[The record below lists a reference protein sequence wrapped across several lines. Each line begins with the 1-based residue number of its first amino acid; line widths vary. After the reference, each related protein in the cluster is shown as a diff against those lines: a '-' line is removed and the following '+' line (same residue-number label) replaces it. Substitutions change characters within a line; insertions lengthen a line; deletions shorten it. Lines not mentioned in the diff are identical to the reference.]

1 MVDDKSL
8 PRKPDSS
15 PALPTMPEPD
25 FGNVFAPRLDKSGR
39 PSEPVTIPT
48 QLPGGETKL
57 FDRTHYER
65 SSTEAKQYFAVKD
78 SVVRVSGSRTKDGK
92 ISHPSASGFIVTPD
106 GMVATDYHILR
117 GLKDLTVTMEGGLTS
132 YPAAVVAV
140 DRRFDLAIIQLDNPK
155 GRLFQPITLGS
166 SQGLKGGEK
175 LTAWG
180 YPLSSNRL
188 FMSPSDKE
196 SGFRGRK
203 QLKDSLGKIT
213 QKELFSLLIVGE
225 KADREVL
232 DSANLSNIGNS
243 GGPLT
248 DDQMQAVGAIVFSDK
263 RNMTLATPV
272 EAIKPMLAFARE
284 QEGKS
289 DRKFF
294 FDEEDMSKDD
304 SDEGLAQRIKL
315 RAARAEIE
323 INQRSV
329 TAPILKPYVL
339 KTPPGLLVAPSNPK
353 K

>member
-1 MVDDKSL
+1 MVDDKSI
-8 PRKPDSS
+8 PKKPDKA
-15 PALPTMPEPD
+15 PDQAKMPDPD
-25 FGNVFAPRLDKSGR
+25 FGQIFTPRLEKTGR
-39 PSEPVTIPT
+39 PSEPITIPT
-48 QLPGGETKL
+48 QLPRGETNPL
-57 FDRTHYER
+57 DATRYDRT
-65 SSTEAKQYFAVKD
+65 STEAKQFLAIKN

-92 ISHPSASGFIVTPD
+92 VSNPSASGFVVTPD

-117 GLKDLTVTMEGGLTS
+117 GLKDLKVTMEGGLAS
-132 YPAAVVAV
+132 YSANVVAV

-155 GRLFQPITLGS
+155 GTLFQPIALGS
-166 SQGLKGGEK
+166 STALKSGEK

-188 FMSPSDKE
+188 FISPADE
-196 SGFRGRK
+196 AGFRGRK
-203 QLKDSLGKIT
+203 QLKDALGEIT

-232 DSANLSNIGNS
+232 DSPNLSNIGNS
-243 GGPLT
+243 GGPVT
-248 DDQMQAVGAIVFSDK
+248 DDQLQAVGAVVFSDK

-272 EAIKPMLAFARE
+272 EAIKPILAFARE
-284 QEGKS
+284 QEGKP

-304 SDEGLAQRIKL
+304 SAEGLAQRAKL

-329 TAPILKPYVL
+329 SPALKPFRVPQL
-339 KTPPGLLVAPSNPK
+339 KAPPSLLVAPPK
-353 K
+353 NQ